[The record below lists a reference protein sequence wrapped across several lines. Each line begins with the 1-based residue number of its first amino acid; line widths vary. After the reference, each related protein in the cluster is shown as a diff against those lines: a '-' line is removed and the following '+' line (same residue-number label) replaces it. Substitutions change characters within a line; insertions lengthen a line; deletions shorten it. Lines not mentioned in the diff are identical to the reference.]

1 MGDGATVTATL
12 EIRPTMKFV
21 GLRYMIVALVELGA
35 AVWWISRDG
44 DVLSLV
50 VLIAAFALNI
60 WPVAKHIERQRSR
73 CRLEGGHLRYEH
85 GIFTTTVKT
94 MPVAKIQDVTVTRT
108 LNQRIW
114 GVGNLQIQTAGET
127 SNVEIP
133 NVDDAEA
140 VGHQIL
146 EAAAVKPA
154 TA

>member
-1 MGDGATVTATL
+1 MGEGATTSAAL

-35 AVWWISRDG
+35 AVWWVSRD
-44 DVLSLV
+44 DTLSLG
-50 VLIAAFALNI
+50 VLIASFALNV

-73 CRLEGGHLRYEH
+73 CRLEGSHLRYEH

-94 MPVAKIQDVTVTRT
+94 MPVAKIQDVTVHRT

-133 NVDDAEA
+133 NVDDPEA
-140 VGHQIL
+140 VGQEIL
-146 EAAAVKPA
+146 EAAAGQAA
-154 TA
+154 TAR